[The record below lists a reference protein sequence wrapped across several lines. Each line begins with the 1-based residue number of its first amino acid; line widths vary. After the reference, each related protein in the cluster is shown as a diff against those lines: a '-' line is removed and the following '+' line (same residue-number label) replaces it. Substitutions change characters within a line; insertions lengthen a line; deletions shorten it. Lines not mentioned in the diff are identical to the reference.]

1 MACDFGLVAWLQI
14 LCFTN
19 NGVLQENM
27 GRRKEPR
34 KEITGARPKK
44 IPAPGSRQQTKEV
57 TGGGDPGVYD
67 LLEHIMS

>member
-1 MACDFGLVAWLQI
+1 MRAKLFWGDVACDFGLVAWLQI

-44 IPAPGSRQQTKEV
+44 NTRARQQATNQGGDMGGSR
-57 TGGGDPGVYD
+57 G
-67 LLEHIMS
+67 I